1 MRLEITTEQFNLNEM
16 LKLIEKN
23 IRWSLRVGY
32 QKEGLTPL
40 LVAPYAAGYL
50 VRNIS
55 MNSMQANI
63 FELNQLLQGEH
74 DKFMP
79 MYREQI
85 ILLDD
90 ILKDEFDYATV
101 KYNVSQLPG
110 ATEVELKTIFPELD
124 KEKDNGKC

>member
-40 LVAPYAAGYL
+40 LVAPYAGGYL
-50 VRNIS
+50 VRNIN
-55 MNSMQANI
+55 MNSMSANI
-63 FELNQLLQGEH
+63 FELNELLQSNL
-74 DKFMP
+74 DKFVP
-79 MYREQI
+79 MYREQL
-85 ILLDD
+85 ILLDE

-101 KYNVSQLPG
+101 KYNVTQFPG

-124 KEKDNGKC
+124 KENDSDKK